1 MKIIRDKTTL
11 RVPYI
16 FHDAEA
22 VEIAEGLF
30 INGQIYA
37 GDIRPETHELVEG
50 VSAPDLFVGNAL
62 AYDNGWTVV
71 DAEAVTNKM
80 NELKASKL
88 QAVQAEKVRV
98 RDGGFLVAG
107 VLFDSDISARTSYQE
122 LALRLSQ
129 NPAFETQWKASQG
142 QWVTMDAALYAQVMT
157 AGEAHIAAVFAWQA
171 AKEVEIGE
179 CQTVEELEVVVTT
192 Y

>member
-16 FHDAEA
+16 FHDADA
-22 VEIAEGLF
+22 VEIAEGMYV
-30 INGQIYA
+30 NGRLYA
-37 GDIRPETHELVEG
+37 GDIRPETHEIVED
-50 VSAPDLFVGNAL
+50 VTSPDLFIGNAL
-62 AYDNGWTVV
+62 AYDGGWAIV
-71 DAEAVTNKM
+71 DAEAIANKM
-80 NELKASKL
+80 TELKATKL
-88 QAVQAEKVRV
+88 QAVQAEKVRA
-98 RDGGFLVAG
+98 RDAGFMVADM
-107 VLFDSDISARTSYQE
+107 LFDSDISARTSYTE
-122 LALRLSQ
+122 LGLRLSQ
-129 NPAFETQWKASQG
+129 NPSFTTQWKASPG

-179 CQTVEELEVVVTT
+179 CQTVEELEAVVTT

>member
-16 FHDAEA
+16 FHDADA
-22 VEIAEGLF
+22 VEIAKGMYV
-30 INGQIYA
+30 NGRLYA
-37 GDIRPETHELVEG
+37 GDIRPETHEIVED
-50 VSAPDLFVGNAL
+50 VTSPELFIGNAL
-62 AYDNGWTVV
+62 AYDGGWSVV
-71 DAEAVTNKM
+71 DAEAIANQM
-80 NELKASKL
+80 NELKAVKL
-88 QAVQAEKVRV
+88 QAVQAEKVRA
-98 RDGGFLVAG
+98 RDGGFMVADT
-107 VLFDSDISARTSYQE
+107 LFDSDISARTSYTE
-122 LALRLSQ
+122 LGLRLAQ
-129 NPAFETQWKASQG
+129 NPAFTTQWKASAG

-179 CQTVEELEVVVTT
+179 CQTVEELEAVVTA

>member
-22 VEIAEGLF
+22 VEIAEGMF
-30 INGQIYA
+30 VNGQIYA

-50 VSAPDLFVGNAL
+50 VTPPDLFIGNAL
-62 AYDNGWTVV
+62 AYDGGWAIV
-71 DAEAVTNKM
+71 DAEAISNKM
-80 NELKASKL
+80 NELKAAKL

-98 RDGGFLVAG
+98 RDAGFLVG
-107 VLFDSDISARTSYQE
+107 DTLFDSDLSARTSYTE
-122 LALRLSQ
+122 LGLRLSL
-129 NPAFETQWKASQG
+129 NPSFETQWKASAG

-157 AGEAHIAAVFAWQA
+157 AGEAHIAAVFSWQA
-171 AKEVEIGE
+171 AKEVEIGG
-179 CQTVEELEVVVTT
+179 CQTVEELEEVVTT

>member
-16 FHDAEA
+16 FHDAEV
-22 VEIAEGLF
+22 VEIAEGMYV
-30 INGQIYA
+30 NGQIYA
-37 GDIRPETHELVEG
+37 GDIRPETHEIVGG
-50 VSAPDLFVGNAL
+50 VASPDLFIGNSL
-62 AYDNGWTVV
+62 KYDGGWAIV
-71 DAEAVTNKM
+71 DAEAIGKKM
-80 NELKASKL
+80 DELKASRL

-98 RDGGFLVAG
+98 RDGGFMVAG
-107 VLFDSDISARTSYQE
+107 VLFDSDISARTSYTE
-122 LALRLSQ
+122 LGLRLTQ
-129 NPAFETQWKASQG
+129 NPSFTTQWKASSG

-171 AKEVEIGE
+171 AKEGEIGE
-179 CQTVEELEVVVTT
+179 CQTVEALEAVVTT